1 MAPTVINIQGKA
13 KLTRLAER
21 AKLDIEVSSSEY
33 EQTIASTNVVSTV
46 GNLQNQLDQLCPT
59 IRPGGDIS
67 PSAPVS
73 FYSIGSLTTSNDDEY
88 DDDHNKTGKRIYKAT
103 STLDIRFRDFAQ
115 LGECVVNWST
125 TPFVSLQ
132 GIDWILTPENQ
143 TDLEEAAK
151 VHALRHALDRAQV
164 YADVIG
170 RKTVTPVKIDDT
182 QYMYGGAEGR
192 VMQTA
197 RKMASTATFG
207 IGVGLNFE
215 PQSVE
220 VNAMIEVEFHAE

>member
-13 KLTRLAER
+13 KLSRLAER
-21 AKLDIEVSSSEY
+21 AKLVIEVSSSEY
-33 EQTIASTNVVSTV
+33 DQNTASTNVVSTV
-46 GNLQNQLDQLCPT
+46 GNLQNQLDQFCWKNE
-59 IRPGGDIS
+59 GGDIHT
-67 PSAPVS
+67 SAPVS

-115 LGECVVNWST
+115 LGECVVTWST
-125 TPFVSLQ
+125 TPHVSLQ

-220 VNAMIEVEFHAE
+220 VNALIEVEFHAE